1 MMVLPEE
8 LQQEFREELRRYQ
21 EESQMPL
28 LSRIELEAKQE
39 GLQEGILEG
48 LQEGILRTL
57 REDTIA
63 ILDVRFSEVT
73 PEVIEVINTI
83 ENVPVLKQL
92 LRQAIAIPSIEE
104 FQQVVKQVLS
114 REEQSTEES

>member
-1 MMVLPEE
+1 MVLPEE

-21 EESQMPL
+21 EENQMPL

-39 GLQEGILEG
+39 GLQEGLQTGILE
-48 LQEGILRTL
+48 TL

-73 PEVIEVINTI
+73 PEVIELINTI
-83 ENVPVLKQL
+83 EDVPSLKQL

-104 FQQVVKQVLS
+104 FQ
-114 REEQSTEES
+114 